1 MTPNNEDR
9 ALQTSG
15 QQSTQTLPDRIRAT
29 GNRSI
34 AKLRLD
40 RKDELLGIIADLVI
54 DVVTFHNVA
63 RNMNPAQITQFARA
77 LAETNEYYYL
87 NPGELKTC
95 FDRGC
100 AGNYGQV
107 YERLDGAILYDWIK
121 KYDQERLVEVKRRN
135 QEDMDRNNIYDIFHN
150 ETMHKVLTEVHDK
163 LKHKE
168 QPAPTEYKPREKHP
182 IEVQIESEWDAEIKK
197 GNVVYTGGMRMIDVN
212 GVPMTYTE
220 FYNHR
225 FIQMTEE

>member
-1 MTPNNEDR
+1 
-9 ALQTSG
+9 LQTSG

-40 RKDELLGIIADLVI
+40 RKDELMGIIADLVI

-87 NPGELKTC
+87 NPGELKNC

-100 AGNYGQV
+100 AGNYGQI
-107 YERLDGAILYDWIK
+107 YERLDGAILYDWLK
-121 KYDQERLVEVKRRN
+121 KYDQERLIEVKRKN
-135 QEDMDRNNIYDIFHN
+135 QEEADRYNIYDIFHN
-150 ETMHKVLTEVHDK
+150 DTMHKVFTDVHDK
-163 LKHKE
+163 LKLKE
-168 QPAPTEYKPREKHP
+168 KAAEPEVGPKLEKSAF
-182 IEVQIESEWDAEIKK
+182 EQFVEDEWNDLQVK
-197 GNVVYTGGMRMIDVN
+197 GLTTIIGGIRTLKQNDQYYT
-212 GVPMTYTE
+212 YSE
-220 FYNHR
+220 FYDYCAKK
-225 FIQMTEE
+225 FETEV